1 MNIQAKNLL
10 ILVPESPYGIAENRS
25 PVPEDAVSVEKFFF
39 PSEYHCGFISS

>member
-25 PVPEDAVSVEKFFF
+25 PVPEDAVSVEKIFS
-39 PSEYHCGFISS
+39 SEYHCGYISS